1 MAAYADVNADVNVDI
16 KDIADADANATVSFM
31 LLYIWALKIVYW
43 MEKH

>member
-16 KDIADADANATVSFM
+16 KDIADADANATVPFM
-31 LLYIWALKIVYW
+31 LLCIWALMIDYW